1 MTTCSRRGF
10 IAGAAG
16 LLLPASALAI
26 ARVATP
32 RQAEGPFYP
41 DPLPQD
47 RDHDLVQVGA
57 AAARALGEV
66 THLAGRVLDLNGR
79 PVAQAVVEI
88 WQVDA
93 NGIYLHA
100 AEGARAARHDR
111 GFQGYGRTR
120 TDRRGD
126 YAFRTLRP
134 VAYPGRAPH
143 IHCRVWHRQQHLLT
157 TQLYVEGEALNARD
171 WLLNHIADEAQRRAV
186 IVPFIAVGDAAPGEW
201 RARFDIVLG
210 HTPRDPA

>member
-1 MTTCSRRGF
+1 VIPLSRRRF

-16 LLLPASALAI
+16 LLVPAGAMGAAL
-26 ARVATP
+26 VATP

-41 DPLPQD
+41 DPLPSE

-66 THLAGRVLDLNGR
+66 THLTGRVLDLNGR
-79 PVAQAVVEI
+79 PLAQAVVEI

-93 NGIYLHA
+93 NGIYLHP
-100 AEGARAARHDR
+100 AEGARAARRDR
-111 GFQGYGRTR
+111 GFQGYGHTR
-120 TDRRGD
+120 TDARGE

-143 IHCRVWHRQQHLLT
+143 IHCRVWHRRQPLLT
-157 TQLYVEGEALNARD
+157 TQLYVAGEALNARD

-186 IVPFIAVGDAAPGEW
+186 IVPFIAAGDTAPGEW
-201 RARFDIVLG
+201 QARFDIVLG
-210 HTPRDPA
+210 LTPRDPA